1 MPFSAQWIWKSK
13 EPRVCKEA
21 LYFRKSFTI
30 NNIEKT
36 EICVSADSRYRLYI
50 NGIYIATGPQKGDR
64 FRKYYD
70 VLDVTA
76 YLRQGSNT
84 VAAEVLHYPNDYR
97 GAMNFHTGPIS
108 LVNGSRGGFWLECTA
123 CPQMNTNTEWLCCD
137 NVSRRFVEAKQS
149 KYAGDMEEID
159 GAAALPCWCD
169 PKAPEDAF
177 SPCVVVAPPD
187 NARLGGVLYEWQL
200 TKRDIPLLYERPIQ
214 PIGCTKSGGD
224 AELRPLLERAVTVPP
239 HCTAFVDI
247 DMGELVNAYVRL
259 SMETS
264 AAGGCVT
271 LCYGECYQF
280 LGHDGLP
287 VKRVRDD
294 ANGDIFGEEDTYYV
308 GQGTQVYE
316 PFEFRVF
323 RYLRLTV
330 KTKDV
335 PVTLTGLSFR
345 LTGYPLK
352 KTGGLTAADPT
363 VQRLW
368 DVSVRTLE
376 RCMLDTYVDC
386 PYYEQMQYTMDTLIQ
401 AQLTYPLSADDRLIR
416 RALYD
421 FHSTLRPDG
430 LIAGNAPAAFDQ
442 LIPVFALYFVDLVGD
457 HYRYFGDVTLVRQYL
472 PTIMRILDYFGSHT
486 DPSDGLVGDVG
497 YWNFVDWV
505 DAWRGNHGCPLTGE
519 NDRLYIYSLVYAYAL
534 RRAVELFCAAGMEA
548 QCKQYLQ
555 QYQQLTDRAKQLIR
569 DPMRGYYRTHKNEAV
584 FSQHAQVWAVL
595 SGCAEGEEAK
605 QLMRACMQDSNL
617 LKCSYSMQFFLF
629 RALELAGVYDEF
641 PEKWAPWRRLL
652 EQHVTTWPEDFVNQ
666 RSDCHGWSAVP
677 LYELVHVVLGIRPD
691 TPGFASLVIAPQDT
705 SLGDISGSVATPRG
719 LIRVRR
725 EVAADGKVTCV
736 IRLPEPIPTRVV
748 LPDTEDKFF
757 CQEEIVFS
765 YYTNSK
771 KGRS

>member
-21 LYFRKSFTI
+21 LYFRKGFTI
-30 NNIEKT
+30 DSVEKT

-50 NGIYIATGPQKGDR
+50 NGTYIATGPQKGDR

-76 YLRQGSNT
+76 HLRPGRNT

-97 GAMNFHTGPIS
+97 GAMSFHTGPIS
-108 LVNGSRGGFWLECTA
+108 LVNGSRGGFWLECTVF
-123 CPQMNTNTEWLCCD
+123 PQMNTNAEWLCCD

-159 GAAALPCWCD
+159 GAAALPYWCD
-169 PKAPEDAF
+169 PEAPEDDF

-200 TKRDIPLLYERPIQ
+200 KRRDIPLLYERPIQ
-214 PIGCTKSGGD
+214 PVGCSKSGGGAD
-224 AELRPLLERAVTVPP
+224 LRPLLKGSVTVLP
-239 HCTAFVDI
+239 HTTAFVDV
-247 DMGELVNAYVRL
+247 DMGELVNAYVSL
-259 SMETS
+259 SLETP
-264 AAGGCVT
+264 AVGGRIT

-280 LGHDGLP
+280 PGHDGLP

-294 ANGDIFGEEDTYYV
+294 ANGDIFGEEDTYYTR
-308 GQGTQVYE
+308 QGAQVYE

-323 RYLRLTV
+323 RYLRLKVQTG
-330 KTKDV
+330 DA
-335 PVTLTGLSFR
+335 PIALTGLSFR
-345 LTGYPLK
+345 LTGYPLEK
-352 KTGGLTAADPT
+352 AGGLKAADPT
-363 VQRLW
+363 VQQLW

-376 RCMLDTYVDC
+376 RCMLDTYIDC

-401 AQLTYPLSADDRLIR
+401 AQLSYPLSADDRLIR

-442 LIPVFALYFVDLVGD
+442 LIPVFALYFVDLVSD
-457 HYRYFGDVTLVRQYL
+457 HFQYFRDIALVRQYL
-472 PTIMRILDYFGSHT
+472 PTITRILDYFGSRT

-497 YWNFVDWV
+497 YWGFVDWV

-519 NDRLYIYSLVYAYAL
+519 DDRLYIYSLVYAYAL
-534 RRAVELFCAAGMEA
+534 RRAVELFRAAGMDA
-548 QCKQYLQ
+548 QCKQYLL
-555 QYQQLTDRAKQLIR
+555 QYRQLTDCARRSIY
-569 DPMRGYYRTHKNEAV
+569 DPVHGYYRAHKNELV
-584 FSQHAQVWAVL
+584 CSQHAQVWAVL
-595 SGCAEGEEAK
+595 SGCAEGDEAK
-605 QLMRACMQDSNL
+605 RLMRACMRDSNL

-666 RSDCHGWSAVP
+666 RSECHGWSAVP

-691 TPGFASLVIAPQDT
+691 TPGFASVVIAPHDAF
-705 SLGDISGSVATPRG
+705 LGDISGSIATPRG
-719 LIRVRR
+719 LIHVRR
-725 EVAADGKVTCV
+725 EVAADGKVTFC

-757 CQEEIVFS
+757 RQEEIVFS
-765 YYTNSK
+765 YYNNSE